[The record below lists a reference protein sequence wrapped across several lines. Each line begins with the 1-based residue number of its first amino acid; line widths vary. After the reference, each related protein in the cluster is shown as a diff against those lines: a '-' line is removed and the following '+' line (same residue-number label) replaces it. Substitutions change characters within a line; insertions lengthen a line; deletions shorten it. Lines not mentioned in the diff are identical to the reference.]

1 MGPTHHAVVVARF
14 TLSSTLE
21 HTMFILP
28 LAHRSA
34 GLPRRFDRFFDEAFE
49 RCATPPVDA
58 GTPAVDVIETD
69 TAYTVKLD
77 MPGVAKDDIQISVEG
92 RRVTIQAPIKRDDDK
107 TLSYVH
113 RERDVKQWS
122 RSLRLP
128 LEVDQTESAAKLELG
143 VLTLT
148 LAKRSA
154 SAASRITVN

>member
-34 GLPRRFDRFFDEAFE
+34 GLPRGFDRFFDEAIE

-69 TAYTVKLD
+69 TSYTVKLD

-92 RRVTIQAPIKRDDDK
+92 RRVTIQAPIKRDEDK

-154 SAASRITVN
+154 NVASRITVN